1 MKTRI
6 LVLGSC
12 LLAFASHAQEAKK
25 ELWKWTDANGVVH
38 YSDVPGPGATK
49 VDLHVTEAATAPAVA
64 PTPAPASAKAVPAK
78 PPAAATVNYTSLE
91 IWQPESGA
99 SFFEADATV
108 NVRIRSEPGVSTDD
122 RLLLFLDGKL
132 VDGSENAIDYSLA
145 NLERG
150 AHSVTAQV
158 IDVNGKEK
166 IRSQPVVFHIK
177 QVTTIAPRAVGP
189 NLKPAPPRPTPRGG

>member
-6 LVLGSC
+6 FVLAAC
-12 LLAFASHAQEAKK
+12 LLAFASHAQETTK

-49 VDLHVTEAATAPAVA
+49 VDLTVTEAPSRAAV
-64 PTPAPASAKAVPAK
+64 TPAPASAKAAPAK
-78 PPAAATVNYTSLE
+78 PTAPATVNYTSLE

-99 SFFEADATV
+99 SFFEADTTV
-108 NVRIRSEPGVSTDD
+108 SVRIRSEPAVSPDD

-132 VDGSENAIDYSLA
+132 VEGAADNAIDYSLS

-150 AHSVTAQV
+150 AHSVTAQI

-166 IRSQPVVFHIK
+166 IRSQPVVFHMK

-189 NLKPAPPRPTPRGG
+189 NLKAPPARPTPRGG